1 MIEYT
6 EETLLKMFDEV
17 HSTDFMNATY
27 AVSGNRVSV
36 SRSAFLKVGLGSFV
50 NKNDPLQRAL
60 FMNIEDLPA
69 HTEGIYYDFND
80 TAITKYYLEL
90 TSRIIK
96 YRLSN

>member
-17 HSTDFMNATY
+17 RSKDFLIVVRTDR
-27 AVSGNRVSV
+27 GNRVSV
-36 SRSAFLKVGLGSFV
+36 SRAAFLKVGLGSFV

-69 HTEGIYYDFND
+69 HAEGVYYDFND
-80 TAITKYYLEL
+80 TAISEYYLEL